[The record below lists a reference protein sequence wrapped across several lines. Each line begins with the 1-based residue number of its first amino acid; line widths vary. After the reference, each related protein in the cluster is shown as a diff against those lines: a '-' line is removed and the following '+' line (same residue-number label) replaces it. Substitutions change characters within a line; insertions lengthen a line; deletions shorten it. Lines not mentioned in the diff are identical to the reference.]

1 MEEAGP
7 FRLGGPPDA
16 GWRNPVQ
23 PSPGFTNRGDPVIL
37 WRHEHRTELLVQQ
50 MVFFIRVWKGG
61 PDNVF
66 PPPFLIG
73 SKQF

>member
-23 PSPGFTNRGDPVIL
+23 PSPRV
-37 WRHEHRTELLVQQ
+37 HESRRSGASLEA
-50 MVFFIRVWKGG
+50 
-61 PDNVF
+61 
-66 PPPFLIG
+66 
-73 SKQF
+73 